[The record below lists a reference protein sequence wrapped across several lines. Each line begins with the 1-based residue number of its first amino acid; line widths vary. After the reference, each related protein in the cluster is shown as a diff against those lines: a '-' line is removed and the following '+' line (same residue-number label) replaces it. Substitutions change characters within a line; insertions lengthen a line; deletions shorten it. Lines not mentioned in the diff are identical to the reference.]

1 MWSTDVDV
9 TFAITLCPR
18 NIETKPHGN
27 DRNAWLVNDVLSCI
41 IIPST
46 FSLSLSLSLMSLPYS
61 RLVLPHLAG
70 GTSCWD
76 GL

>member
-46 FSLSLSLSLMSLPYS
+46 FSLSLSLSL
-61 RLVLPHLAG
+61 
-70 GTSCWD
+70 
-76 GL
+76 